1 MTEYL
6 VESHLSGY
14 YTDTRDPESITSSCD
29 DCGDSDT
36 IITSWD
42 NEIEGDIYCS
52 LKKYIAGGYFTDIE
66 DFFYYISHTLYS
78 ESIDADKFSSFV
90 KSHEENREY
99 YKETNDYLIS
109 NLYEGDIID
118 SETNEKLVNDNNE
131 AYELEM
137 KMLKS
142 INYSQYEAY
151 RQNQQ
156 LNNGVSKNR
165 SKKTH

>member
-1 MTEYL
+1 MREYL
-6 VESHLSGY
+6 VHSHLSGY
-14 YTDTRDPESITSSCD
+14 NTDTRDPESITSPRD
-29 DCGDSDT
+29 NCGDFDT

-42 NEIEGDIYCS
+42 NEIEGDMYCS
-52 LKKYIAGGYFTDIE
+52 LKKHIAGAYFTDIE

-78 ESIDADKFSSFV
+78 ESIDADKFSSYV

-99 YKETNDYLIS
+99 CKETNDYLIS
-109 NLYEGDIID
+109 VLYEEDIID

-142 INYSQYEAY
+142 INYSQYETY

-156 LNNGVSKNR
+156 LNNGASKNR